1 MRNDLPTWPS
11 SLTLLWRA
19 VALFVG
25 AIYPQM
31 SQADG
36 SVSDAAQA
44 VLDRYRLEY
53 CEEAKE
59 VRGQPILEGTSPIFL
74 LETGGYRMVALT
86 LHGSTAEIIYTGNMT
101 CAGGHI
107 GTCGSGGCLA
117 HIIFDD
123 MDYPIRGS
131 GPFLLVPQG
140 TEIGSDDANEVTAVI
155 AWYGWGG
162 YCRTQ
167 EDPETERLRTCLLT
181 AYVDPD
187 LSRLTFQHDYDA
199 FPR

>member
-1 MRNDLPTWPS
+1 MRIDPTTPTYLNLFWQ
-11 SLTLLWRA
+11 A

-36 SVSDAAQA
+36 SVSDAAQD

-59 VRGQPILEGTSPIFL
+59 VRGQPILEGTSPIFR
-74 LETGGYRMVALT
+74 LESGGYRNVALT

-101 CAGGHI
+101 CDGGHI

-131 GPFLLVPQG
+131 EPFLLVPQG

-187 LSRLTFQHDYDA
+187 LGRLTFQHDYDA

>member
-1 MRNDLPTWPS
+1 MRIDPTTPTYLNLFWQ
-11 SLTLLWRA
+11 A

-44 VLDRYRLEY
+44 VLDQYRLEY

-59 VRGQPILEGTSPIFL
+59 VRGQSILEGTSPIFR
-74 LETGGYRMVALT
+74 LETGGYRKVALT
-86 LHGSTAEIIYTGNMT
+86 SHGSTAEIIYTGNMT
-101 CAGGHI
+101 CDGGHI

-131 GPFLLVPQG
+131 EPFLLVPQG
-140 TEIGSDDANEVTAVI
+140 TEISSDDANEVTAVI
-155 AWYGWGG
+155 AWDGWGG

-167 EDPETERLRTCLLT
+167 EDPETEPLRDCLLT
-181 AYVDPD
+181 AYIDPV
-187 LSRLTFQHDYDA
+187 LGRLTFQHEYGE